1 MVRKLLKLK
10 KAKYYRES
18 LKTLLINGPNLTWVE
33 KSKIFVECPTL
44 TFRVKTSLRLKQ
56 KYLADILFLL
66 KVLRLFRPGS
76 KNKARDRSFQICKNS
91 VKHVENIA
99 KCQFTDYKTNTND
112 Q

>member
-1 MVRKLLKLK
+1 M
-10 KAKYYRES
+10 S
-18 LKTLLINGPNLTWVE
+18 NINLRVE
-33 KSKIFVECPTL
+33 
-44 TFRVKTSLRLKQ
+44 TSLRLKQ
-56 KYLADILFLL
+56 KNKRNLADLLFSL

-76 KNKARDRSFQICKNS
+76 KNKTRDRSFQICKNS